1 MNSALLQLSYEGQG
15 FDLLDGQSVS
25 KLLRKILPSAR
36 HWREQPED
44 VRVERCWP
52 IGRADTLG
60 FIFEWSFRAGTGRRY
75 SVYGRLGGRKKPIP
89 SADRS
94 GNGVSRASL
103 TRDGVRGLAVEV
115 GESGLSIRS
124 PDCDP
129 LLPQM
134 AICLDRKRMA
144 ERLMAFGM
152 RTDALSGDSAH
163 PLRCQLG
170 GYRPGRRAAI
180 RFGRGDGTNGAVH
193 LCGKTFRDNR
203 GKDLLQLHLSISE
216 QLRRVCGGRV
226 RVPSPVGFDEELR
239 LALFFWMPGTP
250 AATIVSTPEVVVDAA
265 VEALCAVHDLPVT
278 DREEFGPDDEC
289 AIVKRWHEVL
299 RCVVP
304 AVADEATELVEG
316 ISVFADVVQAHQPVM
331 IHRDFYEKQLIV
343 SPERI
348 TVLDLDTMARGDAGV
363 DLGNFLAHQ
372 FLRELVRGDRE
383 RGFARHART
392 VVEKYEARRGGL
404 DRRNLAFYIASALF
418 RLGSVHALRTATA
431 RHRRVLWT
439 AAAHFLDRGAF
450 EPLEFPSVSELSEA
464 TWREVG

>member
-1 MNSALLQLSYEGQG
+1 MNSAPLQITYQGQG

-25 KLLRKILPSAR
+25 ELLRIILPSTR
-36 HWREQPED
+36 RWREQPED

-60 FIFEWSFRAGTGRRY
+60 FVFEWSFRAGTGRRH
-75 SVYGRLGGRKKPIP
+75 SVYGRLGGRRKHMP
-89 SADRS
+89 SADHS
-94 GNGVSRASL
+94 GNGASRPSL
-103 TRDGVRGLAVEV
+103 TRDGVRGLAIDV
-115 GESGLSIRS
+115 GETGLCIRS

-134 AICLDRKRMA
+134 AICMDRKRMA

-152 RTDALSGDSAH
+152 RTDALSGDRTH

-180 RFGRGDGTNGAVH
+180 RFGCGDGTDGAVH

-216 QLRRVCGGRV
+216 QLRRLCGGRV

-239 LALFFWMPGTP
+239 LALFFWMPGIP
-250 AATIVSTPEVVVDAA
+250 AAAIVSTPEVVVDAA
-265 VEALCAVHDLPVT
+265 VEAICAVHDLPAK
-278 DREEFGPDDEC
+278 DRDEFSSGDEC
-289 AIVKRWHEVL
+289 SIVRRWQEVL
-299 RCVVP
+299 RYVVP
-304 AVADEATELVEG
+304 AVADEATELVAA
-316 ISVFADVVQAHQPVM
+316 ISRFADVVPTRQPVTV
-331 IHRDFYEKQLIV
+331 HRDFYEKQLIV
-343 SPERI
+343 SSECI
-348 TVLDLDTMARGDAGV
+348 TVLDLDTIARGDAGV

-383 RGFARHART
+383 RGFARLART
-392 VVEKYEARRGGL
+392 VVEKYEARRGGV
-404 DRRNLAFYIASALF
+404 DRRNLAFYTASALF

-431 RHRRVLWT
+431 RHRRVLWK
-439 AAAHFLDRGAF
+439 AAAHFLDRGTF
-450 EPLEFPSVSELSEA
+450 KPLDIPGVSELSESA
-464 TWREVG
+464 WREVG